1 MERFRILYVKKK
13 LALYKFNSLINIKE
27 QKIFNLWEH
36 DFNINRG
43 AHICNNLDFHYIYKG
58 KGISFL
64 LKIKNCCMTVRK
76 GNYLARIKY
85 LEPFSIGRF
94 SSLLQVYSDFV
105 EKLNEL
111 TEKMNVPLDFGF
123 IYINVGHLPLEKVT
137 YFKNLLR
144 KNREGNL

>member
-1 MERFRILYVKKK
+1 
-13 LALYKFNSLINIKE
+13 
-27 QKIFNLWEH
+27 
-36 DFNINRG
+36 
-43 AHICNNLDFHYIYKG
+43 
-58 KGISFL
+58 
-64 LKIKNCCMTVRK
+64 MTVRK